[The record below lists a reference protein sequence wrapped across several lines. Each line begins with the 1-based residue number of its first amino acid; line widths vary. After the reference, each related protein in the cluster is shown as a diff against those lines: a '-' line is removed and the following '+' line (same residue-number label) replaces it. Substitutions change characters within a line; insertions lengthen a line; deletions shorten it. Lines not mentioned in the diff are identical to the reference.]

1 MKTKGWRCPYCSQTS
16 SRHWNMQVHIKR
28 RHSGIGEP
36 LLSYNMNSS
45 KKWNG
50 DFNQS
55 NPNNTNDNPPFTF
68 ATQRRESQGECRSDR
83 NHPFYDTLDEILKV
97 KSLANRL
104 NNTGQDPIIN
114 SMLYAA
120 AFSGTSSSK
129 NSNIAQNTSDKKKN
143 KPIGSFI
150 HLCEKCLW
158 GKMIPIWPQDF
169 VMMNFSG
176 KIVHS
181 SCSGEDLDRI
191 NQLIE
196 QKKII
201 NLSTKAEEIHRS
213 MVDLLTDFIFLS
225 NDSKDNVRLCAIEA
239 PPTIFSQEHED
250 DNISYRQILDAL
262 ALPWTEG
269 NYVDLGIVT
278 ENHWAYKLIKQEQKQ
293 KMIAMGRKELREFL
307 NISNSTVKPFRAQII
322 GEGDPANIITHHF
335 LVSCII

>member
-1 MKTKGWRCPYCSQTS
+1 MKTKGWCCPYCSQTS

-55 NPNNTNDNPPFTF
+55 NPNNTNDNTPFTF
-68 ATQRRESQGECRSDR
+68 ATQRRESQEERRSDR

-143 KPIGSFI
+143 KPSALLSI
-150 HLCEKCLW
+150 
-158 GKMIPIWPQDF
+158 F
-169 VMMNFSG
+169 VKN
-176 KIVHS
+176 VY
-181 SCSGEDLDRI
+181 GE
-191 NQLIE
+191 
-196 QKKII
+196 
-201 NLSTKAEEIHRS
+201 
-213 MVDLLTDFIFLS
+213 
-225 NDSKDNVRLCAIEA
+225 NDSYMAPRLR
-239 PPTIFSQEHED
+239 D
-250 DNISYRQILDAL
+250 DEFFRKNC
-262 ALPWTEG
+262 TF
-269 NYVDLGIVT
+269 
-278 ENHWAYKLIKQEQKQ
+278 KLFWR
-293 KMIAMGRKELREFL
+293 G
-307 NISNSTVKPFRAQII
+307 S
-322 GEGDPANIITHHF
+322 
-335 LVSCII
+335 